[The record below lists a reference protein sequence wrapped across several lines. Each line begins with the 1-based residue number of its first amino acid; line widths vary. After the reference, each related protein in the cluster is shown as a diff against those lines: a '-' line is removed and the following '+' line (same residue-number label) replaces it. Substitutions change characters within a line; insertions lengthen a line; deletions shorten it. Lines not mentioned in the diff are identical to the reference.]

1 MPGDDLIP
9 NLNKSAI
16 LVYSGSMEENNSL
29 KEKMT
34 SAPRSPGAYIMKDAQ
49 GKVIYVGKAND
60 LKSRIGSYF
69 TGKDTRPMA
78 PFLMARV
85 SDIEFITTSTE
96 KEALILENN
105 LIKRHRPRYNV
116 ILRDDKTYYH
126 LSLDPTEKFPRLQL
140 VRKRLNNAALY
151 FGPYPSGLAA
161 KETLRFVQQIFPLR
175 TCRNRDFKLRPRPC
189 LEYQIGKCPAPC
201 KGLID
206 EEAYRK
212 LAQSAVSFLQ
222 GRRRE
227 LISGIKTQMEEA
239 AEKLNFEE
247 AARLR
252 DRVAALEHALEKQN
266 VDWGGTKDQDVLGV
280 YAHDDNYQ
288 LCVLFVRGGK
298 LLGSKSFAPVK
309 MKMDQAELISSC
321 LTQYYDGGANIPDEI
336 IIPCHLPD
344 EEVIAEWLTD
354 KKDHGYESQGKQWDI
369 IPSAERDCSTNK
381 FQRASFLKLES
392 HKKKVVL
399 TIPSRG
405 TKNALLDMAVAN
417 AQGVWESG
425 KKKEE
430 QKTAGMKIIQEK
442 LSLTKLP
449 QRIECYDISNVSGK
463 HAVGSMVVF
472 QDGEP
477 DKSSYRRFRI
487 KTISEPD
494 DYAMMYEVL
503 ARRFARGEN
512 LPDLVVVDGG
522 KGQLNVA
529 LSVLKDLKIKVDV
542 IGLAKEE
549 RAVFSGK
556 GIIKKKAAKSEDR
569 VYLPKRKDA
578 IFLSAWPQALRIL
591 QQVRDEAHRFALS
604 YHHQMKLKN
613 DLSSIL
619 DDIPD
624 VGEGRRKTLL
634 KHFGSSKQVKGATLE
649 ELQKVPGIGSEL
661 AEKIYSHLRNEK

>member
-1 MPGDDLIP
+1 M
-9 NLNKSAI
+9 S
-16 LVYSGSMEENNSL
+16 ENNSL
-29 KEKMT
+29 IEKMI
-34 SAPRSPGAYIMKDAQ
+34 SAPRSSGVYIMKDTQ
-49 GKVIYVGKAND
+49 EKVIYVGKAND
-60 LKSRIGSYF
+60 LKSRINSYF

-85 SDIEFITTSTE
+85 HNIEFITTSTE

-116 ILRDDKTYYH
+116 NLRDDKTYYH

-140 VRKRLNNAALY
+140 VRKRANDSALY
-151 FGPYPSGLAA
+151 FGPYPSGLSAR
-161 KETLRFVQQIFPLR
+161 ETLRFVQQVFPLR
-175 TCRNRDFKLRPRPC
+175 SCRNRDFKLRSRPC
-189 LEYQIGKCPAPC
+189 LEYQIGKCLAPC

-206 EEAYRK
+206 EEAYGK
-212 LAQSAVSFLQ
+212 LAKNAVSFLQ

-227 LISGIKTQMEEA
+227 LISEIKTQMEEA
-239 AEKLNFEE
+239 AENLNFEE

-280 YAHDDNYQ
+280 YTHDGNYQ
-288 LCVLFVRGGK
+288 LCILFVRGGK

-309 MKMDQAELISSC
+309 MKMDQAEVVSSC

-336 IIPCHLPD
+336 IIPCHLSD
-344 EEVIAEWLTD
+344 EEVIVEWLTD
-354 KKDHGYESQGKQWDI
+354 KKEKNV
-369 IPSAERDCSTNK
+369 E
-381 FQRASFLKLES
+381 
-392 HKKKVVL
+392 L

-405 TKNALLDMAVAN
+405 TKNALLDMAIDN
-417 AQGVWESG
+417 ARSLWDSG
-425 KKKEE
+425 RKREE
-430 QKTAGMKIIQEK
+430 QKTAGMKILQEK

-472 QDGEP
+472 HDGEP
-477 DKSSYRRFRI
+477 DKNNYRRYRI

-522 KGQLNVA
+522 KGQLNIA
-529 LSVLKDLKIKVDV
+529 LSVLKDLKIKIDV

-549 RAVFSGK
+549 RVIFSGK
-556 GIIKKKAAKSEDR
+556 GISKKKAAKSEDR
-569 VYLPKRKDA
+569 VYLPRRKDA
-578 IFLSAWPQALRIL
+578 IYLSNWPQALHML

-604 YHHQMKLKN
+604 YHHQIKLKN

-624 VGEGRRKTLL
+624 VGEARRKILL
-634 KHFGSSKQVKGATLE
+634 KRFGSSKQVKDATLE
-649 ELQKVPGIGSEL
+649 ELQKAPGIGKEL
-661 AEKIYSHLRNEK
+661 AEKIYNGLRSNESR

>member
-1 MPGDDLIP
+1 
-9 NLNKSAI
+9 
-16 LVYSGSMEENNSL
+16 MEENNSL

-49 GKVIYVGKAND
+49 GKIIYVGKAND

-85 SDIEFITTSTE
+85 SNIEFITTSTE

-116 ILRDDKTYYH
+116 NLRDDKTYYH

-239 AEKLNFEE
+239 SENLNFEE

-288 LCVLFVRGGK
+288 LCILFVRGGK

-309 MKMDQAELISSC
+309 MKMDQTEIISAS

-336 IIPCHLPD
+336 IISCHLPD
-344 EEVIAEWLTD
+344 EEVIIEWLTD
-354 KKDHGYESQGKQWDI
+354 KKKQ
-369 IPSAERDCSTNK
+369 
-381 FQRASFLKLES
+381 
-392 HKKKVVL
+392 KVAL

-405 TKNALLDMAVAN
+405 TKNALLDMAIAN
-417 AQGVWESG
+417 AQSLWESG

-463 HAVGSMVVF
+463 YAVGSMVVF

-503 ARRFARGEN
+503 TRRFARGEN

-549 RAVFSGK
+549 RTIFSSK
-556 GIIKKKAAKSEDR
+556 GIIKKKAVKSEDR

-578 IFLSAWPQALRIL
+578 IYLSAWPQALQLL

-613 DLSSIL
+613 DLGSIL

-624 VGEGRRKTLL
+624 VGETRKKILL
-634 KHFGSSKQVKGATLE
+634 KHFGSSKQVLE
-649 ELQKVPGIGSEL
+649 ASLDELQKVPGIGRDL
-661 AEKIYSHLRNEK
+661 ADKIYSHLRNENRE

>member
-1 MPGDDLIP
+1 
-9 NLNKSAI
+9 
-16 LVYSGSMEENNSL
+16 MEENNSL

-34 SAPRSPGAYIMKDAQ
+34 SAPRSSGVYIMKDAQ
-49 GKVIYVGKAND
+49 GKIIYVGKAND
-60 LKSRIGSYF
+60 LKSRISSYF

-85 SDIEFITTSTE
+85 HNIEFITTSTE

-116 ILRDDKTYYH
+116 NLRDDKTYYH
-126 LSLDPTEKFPRLQL
+126 LSLDPVEKFPRLQL
-140 VRKRLNNAALY
+140 VRKRANDSALY

-175 TCRNRDFKLRPRPC
+175 SCRNRDFKLRSRPC
-189 LEYQIGKCPAPC
+189 LEHQIGRCLAPC
-201 KGLID
+201 NGLID
-206 EEAYRK
+206 EESYRN
-212 LAQSAVSFLQ
+212 LVENVVSFLQ
-222 GRRRE
+222 GRRRS
-227 LISGIKTQMEEA
+227 LITEIKKQMEEA
-239 AEKLNFEE
+239 AENLNFEE

-252 DRVAALEHALEKQN
+252 DRIGALEHALERQN
-266 VDWGGTKDQDVLGV
+266 VDWGGTNDQDVLGV
-280 YAHDDNYQ
+280 YVHDDNYQ
-288 LCVLFVRGGK
+288 LCILFVRGGK

-309 MKMDQAELISSC
+309 MKMDLTEIISSC
-321 LTQYYDGGANIPDEI
+321 LAQYYDGGANIPDEI
-336 IIPCHLPD
+336 IIPCHLQD
-344 EEVIAEWLTD
+344 EEVITEWLTD
-354 KKDHGYESQGKQWDI
+354 KKE
-369 IPSAERDCSTNK
+369 
-381 FQRASFLKLES
+381 
-392 HKKKVVL
+392 KKVVL

-417 AQGVWESG
+417 AQSLWDSG

-430 QKTAGMKIIQEK
+430 QRTAGMKILQEK
-442 LSLTKLP
+442 LSLAKLP
-449 QRIECYDISNVSGK
+449 QRIECYDISNISGK

-487 KTISEPD
+487 KTVSESD

-529 LSVLKDLKIKVDV
+529 LSVLKDLKIKMDV

-549 RAVFSGK
+549 RVIFSSK
-556 GIIKKKAAKSEDR
+556 GISKKKAAKSEDR
-569 VYLPKRKDA
+569 IYLPRRKDA
-578 IFLSAWPQALRIL
+578 IYLSAWPQALRML

-604 YHHQMKLKN
+604 YHHQIKQKN
-613 DLSSIL
+613 DLRSIL

-624 VGEGRRKTLL
+624 VGEARRKILL
-634 KHFGSSKQVKGATLE
+634 KHFGSSKQVKDATLE
-649 ELQKVPGIGSEL
+649 ELQKVPGIGKFL
-661 AEKIYSHLRNEK
+661 AEKIYNALRNSACKN

>member
-1 MPGDDLIP
+1 
-9 NLNKSAI
+9 
-16 LVYSGSMEENNSL
+16 MEENNSL

-34 SAPRSPGAYIMKDAQ
+34 SAPRSPGVYIMKDAHA
-49 GKVIYVGKAND
+49 KIIYVGKAND
-60 LKSRIGSYF
+60 LKSRISSYF

-85 SDIEFITTSTE
+85 HDIEFITTTTE

-105 LIKRHRPRYNV
+105 LIKRYRPRYNV

-126 LSLDPTEKFPRLQL
+126 LSLDPAEKFPRLQL
-140 VRKRLNNAALY
+140 VRKRMNNAAMY

-161 KETLRFVQQIFPLR
+161 KETLRFVQQVFPLR
-175 TCRNRDFKLRPRPC
+175 SCRNRDFKLRPRPC
-189 LEYQIGKCPAPC
+189 LEHQIGRCSAPC

-206 EEAYRK
+206 EDSYRK
-212 LAQSAVSFLQ
+212 LVENVVSFLQ

-227 LISGIKTQMEEA
+227 LISGIKAQMEEA
-239 AEKLNFEE
+239 AQDLNFEE

-280 YAHDDNYQ
+280 YAHGDNYQ
-288 LCVLFVRGGK
+288 LCILFVRGGK
-298 LLGSKSFAPVK
+298 LLGSKYFAPVK
-309 MKMDQAELISSC
+309 MKMDSAEIISSC
-321 LTQYYDGGANIPDEI
+321 LTQYYDGDANIPDEI
-336 IIPCHLPD
+336 IIPCPLPD
-344 EEVIAEWLTD
+344 EAVIIEWLTD
-354 KKDHGYESQGKQWDI
+354 KKE
-369 IPSAERDCSTNK
+369 
-381 FQRASFLKLES
+381 
-392 HKKKVVL
+392 KKVEL

-417 AQGVWESG
+417 AQNLWESG
-425 KKKEE
+425 QKKEE
-430 QKTAGMKIIQEK
+430 QKTVGMKILQEK
-442 LSLTKLP
+442 LSLMKLP
-449 QRIECYDISNVSGK
+449 QRMECYDISNISGK

-487 KTISEPD
+487 KSVSDSD

-503 ARRFARGEN
+503 SRRFARGEN

-529 LSVLKDLKIKVDV
+529 LSVLRDLKIKIDV

-549 RAVFSGK
+549 RVIFSSK
-556 GIIKKKAAKSEDR
+556 GISKKKAAKSEDR
-569 VYLPKRKDA
+569 VYLPRRKDA
-578 IFLSAWPQALRIL
+578 IYLSAWPQALRLL

-604 YHHQMKLKN
+604 YHHQIKQTN
-613 DLSSIL
+613 DLRSIL

-624 VGEGRRKTLL
+624 VGKARRNILL
-634 KHFGSSKQVKGATLE
+634 KHFGSSKQVKDATLE
-649 ELQKVPGIGSEL
+649 ELQKVRGIGNEL
-661 AEKIYSHLRNEK
+661 AGKIYSRLRNEK